1 VTHTGRLIL
10 VGFIVVRHVRAV
22 LVRKHIEHALDAQG
36 GAGIDAYDATLR
48 DCRGYNA
55 AISKAWHVEL
65 GGIFC
70 DAGDLREAVDAGSG
84 SADVRRHGWAQTIFL
99 EDCDCGVPR
108 AACVSAR
115 TMQRRARSILKLLCS

>member
-1 VTHTGRLIL
+1 MGGR
-10 VGFIVVRHVRAV
+10 FSCVRTV
-22 LVRKHIEHALDAQG
+22 EHALDAQG
-36 GAGIDAYDATLR
+36 GAGIDAYDTTLR
-48 DCRGYNA
+48 DYRGYNA

-70 DAGDLREAVDAGSG
+70 GAGDLREAVDAGCG
-84 SADVRRHGWAQTIFL
+84 SANVRCHGRAQTICL

-115 TMQRRARSILKLLCS
+115 AIQRRARSILKVLCA